1 MSSAEI
7 AGRYRLEGRL
17 GFGGMSTVNLALDLR
32 LERQVA
38 VKLLAEHLA
47 DDPTFV
53 SRFQREAQAA
63 ARLVH
68 PNIVQ
73 VFDSGLDDNTG
84 QHYIVMEYIEGQSCA
99 EILRDDGW
107 MDVADALS
115 IVQQ

>member
-1 MSSAEI
+1 MSEPEI

-17 GFGGMSTVNLALDLR
+17 GFGGMSTVHLAFDLR
-32 LERQVA
+32 LERRVA

-73 VFDSGLDDNTG
+73 IFDSGVDG
-84 QHYIVMEYIEGQSCA
+84 HSGRHFIVMQYIAGSYCA
-99 EILRDDGW
+99 EI
-107 MDVADALS
+107 
-115 IVQQ
+115 

>member
-1 MSSAEI
+1 MSEVKI

-17 GFGGMSTVNLALDLR
+17 GFGGMSTVHLALDLR

-68 PNIVQ
+68 PNVVQ
-73 VFDSGLDDNTG
+73 IFDSGLDEASG
-84 QHYIVMEYIEGQSCA
+84 RHFIVM
-99 EILRDDGW
+99 
-107 MDVADALS
+107 
-115 IVQQ
+115 

>member
-1 MSSAEI
+1 MSDQESTGVQI

-17 GFGGMSTVNLALDLR
+17 GFGGMSTVHLALDLR

-47 DDPTFV
+47 DDPAFV

-68 PNIVQ
+68 PNVVQ
-73 VFDSGLDDNTG
+73 GYDSGTDEHTG
-84 QHYIVMEYIEGQSCA
+84 QYFIVMEYIEGASCA
-99 EILRDDGW
+99 EILRDEGW
-107 MDVADALS
+107 VEVAEA
-115 IVQQ
+115 